1 MRPFELRSP
10 GSLCLVAMLVAGGCR
25 SDGPWVE
32 TDPDAFV
39 AAGPGDPW
47 TPADARARDE
57 SRVLAE
63 DADESN
69 PGRVGPLAAMETRT
83 RPLPAGPGGGAGRD
97 VSLLHLVEFALT
109 NRPETRIAWE
119 RSRVAAAELGI
130 AKGAWYPVLG
140 LSADFYYNRVLFPAT
155 GQALQVEALNLLPQ
169 LGLNYVLFDFGRR
182 EADDDAARAALLAA
196 NLQANRVLQSTVHD
210 VQVTYFRLDAA
221 LAARE
226 AAERNVELAETVTE
240 MVESQML
247 VGLATA
253 PDLYLARQD
262 LAQARFDL
270 QATVAVIQTARAA
283 LLDAC
288 GVPATTPVS
297 IARVRDD
304 QLPAALAYRV
314 EDVIDVSLVGR
325 PDLAAAVADV
335 RNAVAEEARA
345 EAEFM
350 PTVQVL
356 GDVGYAWARFKTS
369 VNDPPLQYP
378 SDTDGIPVW
387 NVGIGGTWTIF
398 EGFIRENAVRA
409 ARARRR
415 EAEATLEKLRL
426 QAIGETWDAYFRVQ
440 AFRKQFDFGLALV
453 AQSEEAFA
461 AVSASYRQGLST
473 ITELVQA
480 ERDLQEARATFV
492 TTRSDLLVAAADLSF
507 AAGEE
512 IGRYPNRAA
521 VRAD

>member
-1 MRPFELRSP
+1 MRR
-10 GSLCLVAMLVAGGCR
+10 
-25 SDGPWVE
+25 
-32 TDPDAFV
+32 
-39 AAGPGDPW
+39 
-47 TPADARARDE
+47 
-57 SRVLAE
+57 
-63 DADESN
+63 
-69 PGRVGPLAAMETRT
+69 
-83 RPLPAGPGGGAGRD
+83 LPAGPEGSAGED

-119 RSRVAAAELGI
+119 RSRAAAAELGI

-140 LSADFYYNRVLFPAT
+140 ISADFYYNRVLFPAT
-155 GQALQVEALNLLPQ
+155 GQALQVDALNLLPQ

-182 EADDDAARAALLAA
+182 EADDDAARATLLAA
-196 NLQANRVLQSTVHD
+196 NLQTNRILQSTVHD
-210 VQVTYFRLDAA
+210 VQVAYFRLDAA

-226 AAERNVELAETVTE
+226 AAERNVELAETVVD

-253 PDLYLARQD
+253 PDLFLARQD

-270 QATVAVIQTARAA
+270 QATVAVIQTARAT

-304 QLPAALAYRV
+304 QLPDALSYRV
-314 EDVIDVSLVGR
+314 EDVIDVSLDGR
-325 PDLAAAVADV
+325 PDLAAAVAAV
-335 RNAVAEEARA
+335 RKAAAEEARA

-350 PTVQVL
+350 PTVEVI
-356 GDVGYAWARFKTS
+356 GEVGYAWARFETS
-369 VNDPPLQYP
+369 VNNPPVDYP

-387 NVGIGGTWTIF
+387 NIGIGGTWTIF

-415 EAEATLEKLRL
+415 EAEAELERLRL

-492 TTRSDLLVAAADLSF
+492 TTRSDLLVAAADLAF

-512 IGRYPNRAA
+512 IGRYPTGPAA
-521 VRAD
+521 RAD